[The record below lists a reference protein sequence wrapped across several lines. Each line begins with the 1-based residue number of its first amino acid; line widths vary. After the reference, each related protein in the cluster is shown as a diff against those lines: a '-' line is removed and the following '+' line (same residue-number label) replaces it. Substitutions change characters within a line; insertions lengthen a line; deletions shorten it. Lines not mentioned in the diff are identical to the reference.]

1 MYVHNI
7 LYYCFNISV
16 PAGQE
21 YISPRIQ
28 SVLSTT
34 VNVTWSPP
42 RFPNGLLTRYE
53 VYRYDP
59 TDLTRPNL
67 ATSTLGTML
76 NALVTG
82 LAPYTDYQISIRAC
96 NSKGCTGHSSRAS
109 FQTLPDGKIFYYA
122 TVSLHVVF
130 EISFSLS
137 QAFNIKSYHTYDLD
151 RLALFA
157 SLFNTLKYALHMSS
171 TQS

>member
-21 YISPRIQ
+21 YISPRTQ

-82 LAPYTDYQISIRAC
+82 LAPYTNYQISIRAC

-109 FQTLPDGKIFYYA
+109 FQTLPDGKIFYHA
-122 TVSLHVVF
+122 TVSLYVSLKSPVLLVKHS
-130 EISFSLS
+130 ISKVIIPTTLTVSLCS
-137 QAFNIKSYHTYDLD
+137 HHFLIH
-151 RLALFA
+151 
-157 SLFNTLKYALHMSS
+157 
-171 TQS
+171 